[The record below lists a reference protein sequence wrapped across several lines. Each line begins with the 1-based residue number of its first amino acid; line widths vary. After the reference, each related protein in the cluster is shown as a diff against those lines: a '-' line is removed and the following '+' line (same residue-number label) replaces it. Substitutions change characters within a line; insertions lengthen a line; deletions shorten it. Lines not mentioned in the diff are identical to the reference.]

1 MFLLKFFLHFFNY
14 LFELG
19 LTIDNFDK
27 LRGQMF
33 EIFSSIFSFSL
44 GFSLKLIK
52 FTLFRI
58 LSFIVSSLPILFG
71 DPLESVLSLVDK
83 AHNFQDFAALV
94 DSSFDG
100 VGIVGGILI

>member
-1 MFLLKFFLHFFNY
+1 M
-14 LFELG
+14 
-19 LTIDNFDK
+19 
-27 LRGQMF
+27 
-33 EIFSSIFSFSL
+33 
-44 GFSLKLIK
+44 
-52 FTLFRI
+52 
-58 LSFIVSSLPILFG
+58 SSLPILFG